1 MVDCDARLHYSWGGR
16 VRLIRELELL
26 ITLDG
31 GLKSNDQVAQ
41 AYRRRVPKAGVG
53 GVTGGVRWLIESGQN
68 EPTGCNAMVSV
79 AQSRK
84 RQSSAQNMFAL
95 TVVCLSLGFVVALL
109 SLALLLLSRK
119 SVLIFGKY
127 PCKGVFYWLKYG
139 LALLVLRQLRYR
151 IYKRNEQLLSSTA
164 HLATLDR
171 PQQLTADPKS
181 YDVVSFIAANPASC
195 QKLLVTLER
204 RRRGVLK
211 AALYLWLPGDALYSL
226 PKLPDMVHFTTDG
239 SEESNEFHGAGFH
252 IYPEESMRRWRI
264 KYDGELR
271 NTETEELLKVQ
282 LDLSFTSSAEHFNY
296 NRDLSSSLIADSIA
310 REAWNDRFYGMLK
323 SVGHIVE
330 KRTHYEQ
337 NGELSGSCVLG
348 QRRLDLSLRGFRDH
362 SFGTE
367 RCLSSIYRYVY
378 FALFL
383 EDGSSMIVGN
393 LSQPSFFL
401 SSLKVGYICTPKGV
415 YQPITASN
423 YELYSYGEKG
433 TPPQHQ
439 NFIVRTASQQYL
451 VQIRV
456 EHTAVRYVGGDWES
470 KVYNQFVA
478 CTVNGISGQGHAEY
492 LYRHDEGRPESVAA
506 QDPQWYQRIKR
517 FERSLSTMETVN
529 DNEEFIF

>member
-1 MVDCDARLHYSWGGR
+1 M
-16 VRLIRELELL
+16 
-26 ITLDG
+26 
-31 GLKSNDQVAQ
+31 Q
-41 AYRRRVPKAGVG
+41 
-53 GVTGGVRWLIESGQN
+53 
-68 EPTGCNAMVSV
+68 CNRTV

-84 RQSSAQNMFAL
+84 RQSSAQNMFIL
-95 TVVCLSLGFVVALL
+95 TVVCLSLSIVVALL

-127 PCKGVFYWLKYG
+127 PCKGLFYWPKYA

-151 IYKRNEQLLSSTA
+151 IYKRNEQLLSSA
-164 HLATLDR
+164 SHLATLDC
-171 PQQLTADPKS
+171 PQQLTSDPKS
-181 YDVVSFIAANPASC
+181 YDVVSFMAANPANH
-195 QKLLVTLER
+195 QKLLITLER

-211 AALYLWLPGDALYSL
+211 AALYLWLPGDALYSS

-239 SEESNEFHGAGFH
+239 SEESSEFLGAGFH
-252 IYPEESMRRWRI
+252 IYPEDSMRSWRI
-264 KYDGELR
+264 KYDGQLQR
-271 NTETEELLKVQ
+271 CQLQKSETQQLLAVQ
-282 LDLSFTSSAEHFNY
+282 LDLCFTSSAEHFNY

-310 REAWNDRFYGMLK
+310 REAWNDSFYGMLK

-337 NGELSGSCVLG
+337 SGELNGSCVLG
-348 QRRLDLSLRGFRDH
+348 ERRLQLSLRGIRDH

-367 RCLSSIYRYVY
+367 RCLSTIYRYVY

-383 EDGSSMIVGN
+383 DDGSSMILGN

-401 SSLKVGYICTPKGV
+401 SSLKVGHVCTSKGV

-439 NFIVRTASQQYL
+439 NFIVRTASKQYL

-456 EHTAVRYVGGDWES
+456 EHSVVRYVGGDWES

-478 CTVNGISGQGHAEY
+478 CTVNGIPGQGHAEY
-492 LYRHDEGRPESVAA
+492 LYRHNEGRPDAVAA

-517 FERSLSTMETVN
+517 FERSLSNMQTV
-529 DNEEFIF
+529 DDSEEFIF

>member
-1 MVDCDARLHYSWGGR
+1 
-16 VRLIRELELL
+16 
-26 ITLDG
+26 
-31 GLKSNDQVAQ
+31 
-41 AYRRRVPKAGVG
+41 
-53 GVTGGVRWLIESGQN
+53 
-68 EPTGCNAMVSV
+68 
-79 AQSRK
+79 
-84 RQSSAQNMFAL
+84 MFIL
-95 TVVCLSLGFVVALL
+95 TVVSLSLGVLVALL

-119 SVLIFGKY
+119 SMLIFGKY
-127 PCKGVFYWLKYG
+127 PCKGLFYRLKYG
-139 LALLVLRQLRYR
+139 IALLVLRQLRYR
-151 IYKRNEQLLSSTA
+151 IYKRNEQLLSSPS

-171 PQQLTADPKS
+171 PQALTSDPKS
-181 YDVVSFIAANPASC
+181 YDVVSFMAANGDR

-211 AALYLWLPGDALYSL
+211 AALYLWLPGDGLYSS
-226 PKLPDMVHFTTDG
+226 PRLPDMVHFTSTDG
-239 SEESNEFHGAGFH
+239 SEESSEFRGAGFH

-264 KYDGELR
+264 KYDGQLRRCPLKDNGAELEEHQ
-271 NTETEELLKVQ
+271 TGELLPVQ
-282 LDLSFTSSAEHFNY
+282 LDVSFTSSAEHFNY

-310 REAWNDRFYGMLK
+310 REAWNESFYGLLR

-330 KRTHYEQ
+330 RRTHYEQ
-337 NGELSGSCVLG
+337 SGALDGNCVLG
-348 QRRLDLSLRGFRDH
+348 QRSLQLRLRGFRDH

-367 RCLSSIYRYVY
+367 RCLSTINRYVY

-383 EDGSSMIVGN
+383 DDGSSMIVGN

-401 SSLKVGYICTPKGV
+401 SSLKVGYICTPQGV

-423 YELYSYGEKG
+423 FELYSYGEKG

-439 NFIVRTASQQYL
+439 NFIVSTASQQYL

-478 CTVNGISGQGHAEY
+478 CTVNGVQGQGHAEY
-492 LYRHDEGRPESVAA
+492 LYRHSEGRPESVAT

-517 FERSLSTMETVN
+517 FERSLSNMQPL
-529 DNEEFIF
+529 DDAEEFIF

>member
-1 MVDCDARLHYSWGGR
+1 MVYFLSS
-16 VRLIRELELL
+16 LSQ
-26 ITLDG
+26 
-31 GLKSNDQVAQ
+31 SNLPT
-41 AYRRRVPKAGVG
+41 YRM
-53 GVTGGVRWLIESGQN
+53 Q
-68 EPTGCNAMVSV
+68 CNGIA

-84 RQSSAQNMFAL
+84 RQSSARNMFIL
-95 TVVCLSLGFVVALL
+95 VVVCLSLSIVVALL

-127 PCKGVFYWLKYG
+127 PCKGLFYWLKYA

-151 IYKRNEQLLSSTA
+151 IYKRNEQLLSSAA

-171 PQQLTADPKS
+171 PQQLTSDPKS
-181 YDVVSFIAANPASC
+181 YDVVSFMAADPSGH

-211 AALYLWLPGDALYSL
+211 AALYLWLPGDALYSS
-226 PKLPDMVHFTTDG
+226 PKLPDMVYFTTDG
-239 SEESNEFHGAGFH
+239 SEESSEFHGAGFH

-264 KYDGELR
+264 KYNGQLR
-271 NTETEELLKVQ
+271 RCPVEGANTEQEQEQLLTVQ
-282 LDLSFTSSAEHFNY
+282 LDLSFSSSADHFNY

-310 REAWNDRFYGMLK
+310 REAWNDSFYGMLK

-337 NGELSGSCVLG
+337 SGELNGSCVLG
-348 QRRLDLSLRGFRDH
+348 ERRLELSLRGFRDH

-367 RCLSSIYRYVY
+367 RCLSTIYRYVY

-383 EDGSSMIVGN
+383 DDGSSMIVGN

-433 TPPQHQ
+433 IPPQHQ
-439 NFIVRTASQQYL
+439 NFIVRTASKQYL

-456 EHTAVRYVGGDWES
+456 EHSAVRYVGGDWES

-478 CTVNGISGQGHAEY
+478 CTVNGIPGQGHAEY
-492 LYRHDEGRPESVAA
+492 LYRHNEGRPESVAA

-517 FERSLSTMETVN
+517 YERSLSNMQTVD